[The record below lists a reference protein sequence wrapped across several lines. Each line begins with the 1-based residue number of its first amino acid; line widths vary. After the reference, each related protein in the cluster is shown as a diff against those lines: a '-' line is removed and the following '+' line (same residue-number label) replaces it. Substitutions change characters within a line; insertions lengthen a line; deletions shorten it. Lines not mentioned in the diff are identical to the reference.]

1 MRHGRTILGL
11 CTALAFGA
19 ALLATAA
26 CSSGDVSQADYDKV
40 KQQLQDQQTQAQ
52 QLKQQLANAPATAS
66 ASPAAANAAASAPA
80 SSGGITWLLG
90 AKQVPHPSPAPTLA
104 PGVPTPTPAPKPT
117 PPATLYDKLPFVV
130 YMETLATTHQSGM
143 DIAASAACTPS
154 GRFVRG
160 QRIVFRYEVVD
171 TSTGKRLTDK
181 DGAKLK
187 IVFPNGDEANGSFSQ
202 RGGGKS
208 PDAPFMWSSNW
219 DIPKDFPLGGI
230 DYKLVVTTKDG
241 TSFTWAP
248 PALVDKNLQED
259 TRPTVVGDLAPA
271 P

>member
-1 MRHGRTILGL
+1 MRQRRTILGL
-11 CTALAFGA
+11 CAAIALGT

-26 CSSGDVSQADYDKV
+26 CSSGDVAQSDYDRV
-40 KQQLQDQQTQAQ
+40 QQQLHDQQTQAQ
-52 QLKQQLANAPATAS
+52 QLRQQLANAPTT
-66 ASPAAANAAASAPA
+66 AAAATTPVGASSAAAS
-80 SSGGITWLLG
+80 SDGITWLLG
-90 AKQVPHPSPAPTLA
+90 AKQVPKATAAPTLA
-104 PGVPTPTPAPKPT
+104 PGAPTPVPVAKPT
-117 PPATLYDKLPFVV
+117 APASIYDPVPFVV

-143 DIAASAACTPS
+143 DIASSAACTPS

-187 IVFPNGDEANGSFSQ
+187 IVFPNGDEANGGFSQ

-230 DYKLVVTTKDG
+230 DYKLVITTKDG

-248 PALVDKNLQED
+248 PALVDAKLGED
-259 TRPTVVGDLAPA
+259 TRPTVVGDLTP
-271 P
+271 